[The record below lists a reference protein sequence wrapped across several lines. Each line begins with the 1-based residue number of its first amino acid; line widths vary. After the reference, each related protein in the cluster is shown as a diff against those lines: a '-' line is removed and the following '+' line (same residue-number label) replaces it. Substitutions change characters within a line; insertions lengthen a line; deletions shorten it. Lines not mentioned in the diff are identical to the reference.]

1 MKKILLLLL
10 MIPNLVMANSLSFNC
25 KFSDGISTNFDSGSP
40 KSKGG
45 GNFPDTIYDQINP
58 KEGTGR
64 FIGNAGAV
72 DVMVLQGNQS
82 VNIVEITPVGN
93 MTFTTIFNG
102 LPNKDG
108 LFPVAHSRH
117 PNMMGAFVSQYVGLC
132 RSL

>member
-1 MKKILLLLL
+1 MKKLLLLL
-10 MIPNLVMANSLSFNC
+10 FLIPNVVMADSLSFNC

-40 KSKGG
+40 KSKDG

-64 FIGNAGAV
+64 LIGNVGAV
-72 DVMVLQGNQS
+72 DVMVLQGYQS

-108 LFPVAHSRH
+108 LFPVVHSRH
-117 PNMMGAFVSQYVGLC
+117 LNMMGAFVSQYVGLC

>member
-1 MKKILLLLL
+1 MKKILLTLL
-10 MIPNLVMANSLSFNC
+10 MIPNLVMADSLSFNC
-25 KFSDGISTNFDSGSP
+25 NFSDGISTNFDSGSP
-40 KSKGG
+40 KSKDG

-72 DVMVLQGNQS
+72 DVMVHQGYQS
-82 VNIVEITPVGN
+82 LNIVEITPVGN
-93 MTFTTIFNG
+93 MTVTTIFNG
-102 LPNKDG
+102 LPNKDD
-108 LFPVAHSRH
+108 LFPVVHSRH

>member
-45 GNFPDTIYDQINP
+45 GNIPDTIYDQINP

>member
-1 MKKILLLLL
+1 MKKLLLALL
-10 MIPNLVMANSLSFNC
+10 IIPNIVMADSLSFNC
-25 KFSDGISTNFDSGSP
+25 KFSDGIATNFDKGSP
-40 KSKGG
+40 ESKDG
-45 GNFPDTIYDQINP
+45 GNFTDLIYDQINP

-117 PNMMGAFVSQYVGLC
+117 PNMRGAFVSQYVGLC
-132 RSL
+132 SSL

>member
-1 MKKILLLLL
+1 MKKLLLALL
-10 MIPNLVMANSLSFNC
+10 IIPNIVMADSLSFNC
-25 KFSDGISTNFDSGSP
+25 KFSDGISTDFDSGSP

-64 FIGNAGAV
+64 LIGNVGAV
-72 DVMVLQGNQS
+72 DVMVLKGNQS
-82 VNIVEITPVGN
+82 INIVEITPVGN

-108 LFPVAHSRH
+108 LFPVVTSRH

-132 RSL
+132 SSL

>member
-1 MKKILLLLL
+1 
-10 MIPNLVMANSLSFNC
+10 MADSLSFNC
-25 KFSDGISTNFDSGSP
+25 KFSDGISTNFYSGSP
-40 KSKGG
+40 KSEDG
-45 GNFPDTIYDQINP
+45 GNFPDMIYDQINP

-64 FIGNAGAV
+64 LIGNAGAV
-72 DVMVLQGNQS
+72 DVTALQGYQS
-82 VNIVEITPVGN
+82 LNIVEMTPVGN

-108 LFPVAHSRH
+108 LFPVVHSRH